1 MSFHLRFRF
10 SGDEDLPTTKVD
22 TAMTAHEASSSSS
35 SKSKLWNYDVFLSFR
50 GEDTRKGFTDHL
62 HAALKDRGY
71 QTFMGDND
79 LKRGKEMK
87 EERLLAI
94 EESRNSII
102 VFSKRY
108 AHSSWCVD
116 ELVKIMECRSKLGRH
131 VLPIFYH
138 FDPSHFRKL
147 EEDLAKAFQKR
158 ELDIGEEK
166 DDRKREY
173 ERERV
178 KQWREAL
185 KEAAS
190 LSGYQAQINDNG

>member
-1 MSFHLRFRF
+1 
-10 SGDEDLPTTKVD
+10 
-22 TAMTAHEASSSSS
+22 MTAHEASSSSS

-166 DDRKREY
+166 MTGNVNMKEKGLSIG
-173 ERERV
+173 ERL
-178 KQWREAL
+178 L
-185 KEAAS
+185 KKLQVCPATKLKSMTMGNHSPAFQD
-190 LSGYQAQINDNG
+190 LSCTTLTNMPD